1 MQIDS
6 SGLRDLYQQAL
17 TSDAEGLHKS
27 GWWIGEPRDQ
37 EAIEQTHV
45 QPAVIDPK
53 VARVFELYARQRTSF
68 AWENLSSY
76 LVLFAWLAYNQ
87 LNKNVKRAFD
97 LLIALSS
104 LPLVLPIMLFT
115 AIAIKLDSPGP
126 VIFRQERV
134 GKWGRKFTCYKLR
147 SMYTDAEARKAELM
161 ANNEADEVVFK
172 IKNDPRVT
180 RVGRFIRKL
189 SIDEL
194 PQIFN
199 VISGN
204 MSLVGPRPPVP
215 IELESYPFDAF
226 RRLEAMPGL
235 TGLQQ
240 VSGRSELPFRRWVE
254 LDIEYIRD
262 QNLKK
267 DIEIILKTIPV
278 AISGKGAY

>member
-1 MQIDS
+1 MEIDS
-6 SGLRDLYQQAL
+6 SGLRDLYQQTL
-17 TSDAEGLHKS
+17 TPDAEGLYKP
-27 GWWIGEPRDQ
+27 GWWLGKSRDE
-37 EAIEQTHV
+37 EAIEESHV
-45 QPAVIDPK
+45 QPAIIDPK
-53 VARVFELYARQRTSF
+53 AARAFAMYSRQRTSF
-68 AWENLSSY
+68 AWKNLPSY
-76 LVLFAWLAYNQ
+76 LVLLAWMTNTQ
-87 LNKNVKRAFD
+87 FNKNMKRTFD

-104 LPLVLPIMLFT
+104 LPLVLPILLLT

-126 VIFRQERV
+126 VIFKQERV
-134 GKWGRKFTCYKLR
+134 GRWGSKFTCYKLR
-147 SMYTDAEARKAELM
+147 SMYADAESRKAELM
-161 ANNEADEVVFK
+161 VVNEADEVVFK
-172 IKNDPRVT
+172 MKNDPRVT
-180 RVGRFIRKL
+180 RVGRFIRRL

-199 VISGN
+199 VIKGD

-262 QNLKK
+262 QSLKK